1 MFKRLIY
8 LVSLILLVSFCTNS
22 DPIETKTDSIV
33 KGFLKIQDSP
43 IINADVQIDDVLN
56 WKTSTDEVGYFE
68 IINVTKG
75 EHILRSS
82 STNGNGQ
89 LVSIES
95 TFFVNDETTDLGDIR
110 LPEPPIL
117 FEIDTTQLSQNKLL
131 LKWSSSLDV
140 EFREY
145 KVYRKND
152 PGIDETTGELIF
164 VSTENEDTSFI
175 DDSFIM
181 GLEYF
186 CRVYTLSA
194 FGKLGGS
201 NIQSTTTPHVNLVQ
215 NGNFEKPL
223 EDSLIQDWYS
233 YSDIFTLDSVVVY
246 EGNYSL
252 KANKEPGTWN
262 DWNLNQDIP
271 AHKFIDGMTYKLSV
285 IMKSYNTPMGAFIY
299 YYKNGMHLIT
309 NNLILSEG
317 LDWSELTT
325 EFQIPYDASV
335 VTIRLWIQKENST
348 NEELTAWFDDV
359 VIEIL

>member
-1 MFKRLIY
+1 MFKKFIY
-8 LVSLILLVSFCTNS
+8 LVSLILLVTFCTNT
-22 DPIETKTDSIV
+22 DPIETKTDSVV
-33 KGFLKIQDSP
+33 KGFLQIQDSP
-43 IINADVQIDDVLN
+43 MINADVRIDDVLN

-82 STNGNGQ
+82 SSYGNGQ

-95 TFFVNDETTDLGDIR
+95 TISVNDGITDLGIIR

-131 LKWSSSLDV
+131 LKWSSSFDV

-152 PGIDETTGELIF
+152 PGLDETTGELIF
-164 VSTENEDTSFI
+164 VSTEKEDTSFI

-186 CRVYTLSA
+186 YRIYTLSA

-201 NIQSTTTPHVNLVQ
+201 NIQSTTTPQVNIIQ
-215 NGNFEKPL
+215 NGNFEKPI

-233 YSDIFTLDSVVVY
+233 YSDIFTLDSVIVY

-252 KANKEPGTWN
+252 RANKPPGIWN
-262 DWNLNQDIP
+262 DWNINQDIP
-271 AHKFIDGMTYKLSV
+271 ASKFIHGITYKFSV
-285 IMKSYNTPMGAFIY
+285 IMKSGNTPMGAFIY
-299 YYKNGMHLIT
+299 YYNNGMNLIT
-309 NNLILSEG
+309 TNLIHDEG
-317 LDWSELTT
+317 LDWSELAT
-325 EFQIPYDASV
+325 EFQIPYSASV
-335 VTIRLWIQKENST
+335 VTVRLWIQKENST